1 MANAVNGN
9 TMKMDTTGDV
19 LIRKNILIT
28 SLVVVATANSAIF
41 ELQDS
46 DGSTFVDK
54 IRVDVDVANK
64 TEPLDLVNSPIVFPN
79 GVRVKTVTNCEAT
92 AIFKRQGNG

>member
-1 MANAVNGN
+1 MANVVNGN
-9 TMKMDTTGDV
+9 TMKMDTIGDV

-28 SLVVVATANSAIF
+28 SITVVATANAAIF

-54 IRVDVDVANK
+54 IRIDVDVANK
-64 TEPLDLVNSPIVFPN
+64 TEPLDLVNSPMVFPN

-92 AIFKRQGNG
+92 ATWKRQGNG